1 MLKSLLAWAAHRH
14 GRFTGLYR
22 RFCRPDGY
30 DWARWLARHGGLHAM
45 GRDCFIVPNVTITD
59 PAYLRLG
66 DNVRLTGCTLFGHD
80 GSVNMINRAY
90 GLRLDRVGKIDI
102 GSDVFIGHGAIVL
115 PGVTI
120 GSRVLIGAGAV
131 VARDVPSNSVL
142 VGSPARRIC
151 SLDELAARFSD
162 EMRDLPWAD
171 AIANRVGSFDPI
183 LEPALRAQRAA
194 HFFGT
199 PT

>member
-1 MLKSLLAWAAHRH
+1 MLKTLLSWAAHRH
-14 GRFTGLYR
+14 GRLAGLYR
-22 RFCRPDGY
+22 RVCRPDGY
-30 DWARWLARHGGLHAM
+30 QWARWLARHGGLHAM
-45 GRDCFIVPNVTITD
+45 GHDCFIVPNVTITD
-59 PAYLRLG
+59 PAFLRLG

-151 SLDELAARFSD
+151 SLDELAARFSS
-162 EMRDLPWAD
+162 ETRDLPWAD
-171 AIANRVGSFDPI
+171 TIANRDASFDPA
-183 LEPALRAQRAA
+183 LEPALRAQRVA

-199 PT
+199 RT

>member
-14 GRFTGLYR
+14 GRLTGLYR
-22 RFCRPDGY
+22 RVCRPDGY
-30 DWARWLARHGGLHAM
+30 QWARWLARHGGLHAM

-59 PAYLRLG
+59 PAFLRLG

-131 VARDVPSNSVL
+131 VARDVPPNSVL

-151 SLDELAARFSD
+151 SLDELVARFSA
-162 EMRDLPWAD
+162 ETRELPWVDVIERRSA
-171 AIANRVGSFDPI
+171 SFDPA
-183 LEPALRAQRAA
+183 LEPALRAARVA

-199 PT
+199 TT